1 METQNMMGR
10 LYTKNE
16 MAYEWLREKIVSGA
30 LGQGEKIIIREIS
43 KQFGISDIPVREALK
58 KLESEGLVENV
69 PHVGAR
75 VCNFELKQ
83 LAEMMVIRV
92 ELETLAIRLASNN
105 MSQKTIRQLEGII
118 NNMEKAHKKDDYK
131 AYYNFVREFC
141 FAVYKT
147 SFNETLY
154 NLIDSLWERSEIGRS
169 IYVYIPEWGERS
181 LNVHRKILEALRTGD
196 GHKAEKI
203 FKDYKNEALR
213 TFLQKL
219 EEEKIKNPVEY

>member
-1 METQNMMGR
+1 MAKNMMGK

-16 MAYEWLREKIVSGA
+16 MAYEWLREKIVNGD

-58 KLESEGLVENV
+58 KLESEGLVKNV

-75 VCNFELKQ
+75 VCNFKLKE

-105 MSQKTIRQLEGII
+105 MSQKTIRQLEDSI
-118 NNMEKAHKKDDYK
+118 NNMENAQKNDDYK
-131 AYYNFVREFC
+131 AYYSFVREFC
-141 FAVYKT
+141 FTVYKN
-147 SFNETLY
+147 SLNETLY
-154 NLIDSLWERSEIGRS
+154 NLIDSLWERSEIGSS

-181 LNVHRKILEALRTGD
+181 LGVHRKILEALRTGD
-196 GHKAEKI
+196 GHKAEKL
-203 FKDYKNEALR
+203 FKDYKTEALR
-213 TFLQKL
+213 TFIKKL
-219 EEEKIKNPVEY
+219 EEEKL